1 MKRSIMHVSGMSRRQ
16 FVRSTSLGLTLPT
29 VVSGRALGGHG
40 RPGANDR
47 IRVGV
52 IGVGNRSNLLI
63 GQLPQDA
70 EIVAVADCFL
80 RRAQETSA
88 RRQAEWRI
96 YQDYRKLLEQKD
108 IDGVI
113 IGTPD
118 HGRVLCSIHACQAG
132 KDVYAEKPLTVCVAE
147 GRALVRAARRYGR
160 VFQVG
165 SQQRSMAMNRVACDF
180 VRDGGLGR
188 LQFVLGVN
196 YPGPARYTDLPE
208 EPVPEG
214 LDWDMWL
221 GPTSLRPYNSK
232 LLSGWMRWWDYS
244 GGEMTNWGAHGL
256 DQVQWALGFDRSGPT
271 EFWPLEDGP
280 PGSLAFRYANG
291 ITVRLEMPSGDLSG
305 GAIFVGE
312 KGRIEIVRNDCRT
325 DPPKMIKELPP
336 PEEVLKWNSGQWQAK
351 YHMQE
356 WLDCMRTRKVPSA
369 DVEIGHRSVSVCHLA
384 NITRELNR
392 RLKWDPESERFD
404 GDEEANAMLSR
415 PRRKGYELPAQT

>member
-1 MKRSIMHVSGMSRRQ
+1 MKHSTIDRNMVSRRQ
-16 FVRSTSLGLTLPT
+16 FVQRTTTGLALPLIISSK
-29 VVSGRALGGHG
+29 VLGGRG
-40 RPGANDR
+40 KPGANER
-47 IRVGV
+47 IRIGV

-63 GQLPQDA
+63 GQLPEGA

-80 RRAQETSA
+80 KRAEESA
-88 RRQAEWRI
+88 AKRQADWRI
-96 YQDYRKLLEQKD
+96 YQDYRRLLEQRD

-113 IGTPD
+113 LGTPD
-118 HGRVLCSIHACQAG
+118 HGRVQCAIQACQAG
-132 KDVYAEKPLTVCVAE
+132 KDVYAEKPLTVCVDE
-147 GRALVRAARRYGR
+147 GRALVRAVRKHGR

-180 VRDGGLGR
+180 VRNGGLGR
-188 LQFVLGVN
+188 VQFVLGVN
-196 YPGPARYTDLPE
+196 YTGPYRFTDLPK

-221 GPTSLRPYNSK
+221 GPTEMRPYSPK
-232 LLSGWMRWWDYS
+232 LQFEWMRWRDYS

-256 DQVQWALGFDRSGPT
+256 DQVQWALGMDGTGPV
-271 EFWPLEDGP
+271 EFWPLAEGP
-280 PGSLAFRYANG
+280 KGSLAFRYKNG

-325 DPPKMIKELPP
+325 DPPRMIKELPP
-336 PEEVLKWNSGQWQAK
+336 TEEVQKWNSGQWQAK

-356 WLDCMRTRKVPSA
+356 WLDCLRTRKTPSA
-369 DVEIGHRSVSVCHLA
+369 DVEIGHRSVSICHLA

-392 RLKWDPESERFD
+392 RLKWDPEAERFL

-415 PRRKGYELPAQT
+415 PRRKGFELPGPI